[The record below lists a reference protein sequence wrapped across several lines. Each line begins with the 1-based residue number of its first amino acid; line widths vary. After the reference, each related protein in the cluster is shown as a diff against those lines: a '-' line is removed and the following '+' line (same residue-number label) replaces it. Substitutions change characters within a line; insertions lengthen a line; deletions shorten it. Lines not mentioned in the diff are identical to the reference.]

1 MAPLDAVKALEHYQ
15 ATHEN
20 PAACESLELERLLEA
35 RERKLIYLLD
45 GNSRLTAQV
54 VYRCSKVDLKTTYC
68 TGFSADDSAHPF
80 SAGIHPI
87 TAHLSADPSIV
98 CLRKGFELVAVYK
111 LQMKFANGTVFIPK
125 PETQHALIAI
135 FKSPGQWGFRK
146 AIWYF

>member
-1 MAPLDAVKALEHYQ
+1 M
-15 ATHEN
+15 
-20 PAACESLELERLLEA
+20 EA

-111 LQMKFANGTVFIPK
+111 VTLGDLLDDKPADKLQMKFAKGTVFIPK